1 MSCAFGRSTQVY
13 IIRTCFVIEIIIYV
27 RSVSGYNTVM
37 RRSAAATA
45 AAAAA
50 AAATAAAAAA
60 GPIQQPAVMDN
71 VVNSGGGLSQHLGLH
86 HYYDCPKFC

>member
-1 MSCAFGRSTQVY
+1 MYFVFEIY
-13 IIRTCFVIEIIIYV
+13 I

-37 RRSAAATA
+37 RRSAAAA

-50 AAATAAAAAA
+50 A
-60 GPIQQPAVMDN
+60 GQIQQPAVMDN
-71 VVNSGGGLSQHLGLH
+71 ALNSGGGLSQHIGLH